1 MAAFNVFIK
10 AEPSMGGGVNQLVL
24 FDLLIYI
31 TCHIF
36 MCFMYLFQ
44 PLLPDPHSN
53 MIIAAF

>member
-1 MAAFNVFIK
+1 MFSLK
-10 AEPSMGGGVNQLVL
+10 RSPRRGGWEGVGVNQLVL
-24 FDLLIYI
+24 IDLLIYI